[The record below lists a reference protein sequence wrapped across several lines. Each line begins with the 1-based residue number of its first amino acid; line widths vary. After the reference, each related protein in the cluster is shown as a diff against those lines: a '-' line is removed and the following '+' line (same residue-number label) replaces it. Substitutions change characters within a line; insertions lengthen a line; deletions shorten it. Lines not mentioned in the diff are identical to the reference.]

1 MRVNVLTMMRV
12 PALTIVLA
20 GLTACQGGGSATVTG
35 NPSMTNLRVEATGA
49 RTAESAPIDAGGVE
63 FPIEEAEAY
72 LRDLEFDLPPDL
84 TCQDL
89 AFEPEPPVT
98 CGASIRVEG
107 PYVVDLVSGTAA
119 GASGSSLQGLIIP
132 SGTYSRVDARFED
145 ADPSDGL
152 VGDTDPLADLSLR
165 VRGTFDG
172 PDGTTPYELRLKF
185 NEDVRI
191 ESDLG
196 IEVSDQGAND
206 VIIGLDPAIWLAG
219 VSVVTCLEDG
229 DLDLTLGE
237 LIIDDSAG
245 SGNCAGIENTVK
257 ENMKRSGQLD
267 RE

>member
-1 MRVNVLTMMRV
+1 MMRIS
-12 PALTIVLA
+12 AMSIVLV
-20 GLTACQGGGSATVTG
+20 GLMACQGGGSATVTG
-35 NPSMTNLRVEATGA
+35 NPSMTNMRVEATGA
-49 RTAESAPIDAGGVE
+49 RTGESVPIDAGGVE
-63 FPIEEAEAY
+63 FPIEAAEAY
-72 LRDLEFDLPPDL
+72 LRHLEFDLPSDV
-84 TCQDL
+84 TCDDL
-89 AFEPEPPVT
+89 AFEPEAPVT
-98 CGASIRVEG
+98 CGSALRVEG
-107 PYVVDLVSGTAA
+107 PYVVDLLTGSAA
-119 GASGSSLQGLIIP
+119 GVSGSSLEGLTIP

-152 VGDTDPLADLSLR
+152 VSETDPLADVSLR

-185 NEDVRI
+185 NEDVRV
-191 ESDLG
+191 ESDQG
-196 IEVSDQGAND
+196 VKVSDQGVND
-206 VIIGLDPAIWLAG
+206 VIVGLDPAVWLEG

-229 DLDLTLGE
+229 DLDLTSGE